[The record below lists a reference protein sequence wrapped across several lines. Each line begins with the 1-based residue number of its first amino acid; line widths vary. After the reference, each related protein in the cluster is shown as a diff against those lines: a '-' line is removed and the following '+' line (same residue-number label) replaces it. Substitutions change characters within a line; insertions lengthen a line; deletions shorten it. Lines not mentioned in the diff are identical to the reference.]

1 MIIFIGLLVLY
12 RRDPVPLNEAERR
25 RAEGLEIHT
34 GMKAKLKTFMKT
46 YRTIFTDLNFVI
58 LLISFGLIHGYEK
71 LFLKRHEMYLVHYL
85 DSFFWLVKH
94 LVVHLMEM

>member
-12 RRDPVPLNEAERR
+12 RRDPVPLNAAERR
-25 RAEGLEIHT
+25 RAEGLESHT
-34 GMKAKLKTFMKT
+34 SMKAKLKTFMKT

-71 LFLKRHEMYLVHYL
+71 LFLKRHENFM
-85 DSFFWLVKH
+85 
-94 LVVHLMEM
+94 MEYI

>member
-12 RRDPVPLNEAERR
+12 RRDPVPLNVAERMR
-25 RAEGLEIHT
+25 TEGLESHT
-34 GMKAKLKTFMKT
+34 SMKAKLKTFMKT

-71 LFLKRHEMYLVHYL
+71 LFLKRHGNFMM
-85 DSFFWLVKH
+85 KCI
-94 LVVHLMEM
+94 

>member
-12 RRDPVPLNEAERR
+12 RHDPVPLNIAEKR
-25 RAEGLEIHT
+25 RAEGLENHT
-34 GMKAKLKTFMKT
+34 SMKAKLKTFLKT

-71 LFLKRHEMYLVHYL
+71 LFLKRHKMY
-85 DSFFWLVKH
+85 
-94 LVVHLMEM
+94 

>member
-12 RRDPVPLNEAERR
+12 RRDPVPLNVAERM
-25 RAEGLEIHT
+25 RAEGLESHT
-34 GMKAKLKTFMKT
+34 SMKAKLKTFMKT

-71 LFLKRHEMYLVHYL
+71 LFLKRHGNFVM
-85 DSFFWLVKH
+85 KCI
-94 LVVHLMEM
+94 